1 MVTAD
6 IPLFLTAKTI
16 NKDKVINMVGEH
28 LGKIEDLMIDL
39 ENGRVAYAILS
50 FGGFLG
56 LGNKLFAVPW
66 EALAVR
72 PHEHAFTLNVS
83 KETLE
88 KAEGFDKDNW
98 PLTCEQ
104 LATSTREWLG
114 NIYTCYGYKPY
125 WETGVPDQTDKER
138 LGETESERM
147 VIEKNAESK
156 KEEVKETKVEPI
168 HPDMKAEPKKEE
180 VEEAKVE
187 PIHPS
192 ENRGGKKR
200 GLLDTCK

>member
-1 MVTAD
+1 MEQVEN
-6 IPLFLTAKTI
+6 PKFLTARTI
-16 NKDKVINMVGEH
+16 NGDKVINMVGEH

-39 ENGRVAYAILS
+39 ENGRVAYAVLS

-66 EALAVR
+66 EALSVR
-72 PHEHAFTLNVS
+72 PHEHAFALDVS
-83 KETLE
+83 KEILE
-88 KAEGFDKDNW
+88 KAEGFDKDDW

-104 LATSTREWLG
+104 LATSTREWLA

-125 WETGVPDQTDKER
+125 WEKGVLEQTEKER
-138 LGETESERM
+138 LGETESESMAR
-147 VIEKNAESK
+147 IEK
-156 KEEVKETKVEPI
+156 
-168 HPDMKAEPKKEE
+168 KAEPKKEE
-180 VEEAKVE
+180 VEEAHVE

>member
-1 MVTAD
+1 MVTAN
-6 IPLFLTAKTI
+6 IPLFLTARTI
-16 NKDKVINMVGEH
+16 NGDKVINTAKEH

-39 ENGRVAYAILS
+39 ENGRVAYAVLS

-66 EALAVR
+66 EALTVK
-72 PHEHAFTLNVS
+72 PHEHAFVLNVG

-88 KAEGFDKDNW
+88 KAEGFDKDDW
-98 PLTCEQ
+98 PVTCEQ
-104 LATSTREWLG
+104 LATSTREWLA

-125 WETGVPDQTDKER
+125 WQTEVLEQTEKEKS
-138 LGETESERM
+138 GETESERM
-147 VIEKNAESK
+147 ARIEK
-156 KEEVKETKVEPI
+156 
-168 HPDMKAEPKKEE
+168 KAEPKKEGL
-180 VEEAKVE
+180 EEGKVE

-192 ENRGGKKR
+192 ETRGGKKK

>member
-1 MVTAD
+1 MVTAN
-6 IPLFLTAKTI
+6 IPLFLTARTI
-16 NKDKVINMVGEH
+16 NGDKVINTAKEH

-39 ENGRVAYAILS
+39 ENGRVAYAVLS

-66 EALAVR
+66 EALTAR
-72 PHEHAFTLNVS
+72 PHEHAFVLNVG

-88 KAEGFDKDNW
+88 KAEGFDKDDW
-98 PLTCEQ
+98 PVTCEQ
-104 LATSTREWLG
+104 LATSTREWLA

-125 WETGVPDQTDKER
+125 WQTEVLEQTEKEKS
-138 LGETESERM
+138 GETETERM
-147 VIEKNAESK
+147 ARIEK
-156 KEEVKETKVEPI
+156 
-168 HPDMKAEPKKEE
+168 KAEPKKEGL
-180 VEEAKVE
+180 EEGKVE

-192 ENRGGKKR
+192 ETRGGKKK

>member
-1 MVTAD
+1 MVTAN
-6 IPLFLTAKTI
+6 IPLFLTARTI
-16 NKDKVINMVGEH
+16 NGDKVINTAKEH

-39 ENGRVAYAILS
+39 ENGRVAYAVLS

-66 EALAVR
+66 EALTAR
-72 PHEHAFTLNVS
+72 PHEHAFVLNVG

-88 KAEGFDKDNW
+88 KAEGFDKDDW
-98 PLTCEQ
+98 PVTCEQ
-104 LATSTREWLG
+104 LATSTREWLA

-125 WETGVPDQTDKER
+125 WQTEVLEQTEKEKS
-138 LGETESERM
+138 GETESERM
-147 VIEKNAESK
+147 ARIEK
-156 KEEVKETKVEPI
+156 
-168 HPDMKAEPKKEE
+168 KAEPKKEE
-180 VEEAKVE
+180 IEEGKVE

-192 ENRGGKKR
+192 ETRGGKKK

>member
-1 MVTAD
+1 MEQVENP
-6 IPLFLTAKTI
+6 IFLTARTI
-16 NKDKVINMVGEH
+16 NGDKVINMVGEH

-39 ENGRVAYAILS
+39 ESGRVAYAVLS

-66 EALAVR
+66 EALSVR
-72 PHEHAFTLNVS
+72 PHEHAFALDVS
-83 KETLE
+83 KEILE
-88 KAEGFDKDNW
+88 KAEGFDKDDW

-104 LATSTREWLG
+104 LATSTREWLA

-125 WETGVPDQTDKER
+125 WEKGVLEQTEKER
-138 LGETESERM
+138 LGETESESMAR
-147 VIEKNAESK
+147 IEK
-156 KEEVKETKVEPI
+156 
-168 HPDMKAEPKKEE
+168 KAEPKKEE
-180 VEEAKVE
+180 VEEAHVE

>member
-1 MVTAD
+1 MVTTN
-6 IPLFLTAKTI
+6 IPLFLTARTI
-16 NKDKVINMVGEH
+16 NGDKVINTAKEH

-39 ENGRVAYAILS
+39 ENGRVAYAVLS

-66 EALAVR
+66 EALTAR
-72 PHEHAFTLNVS
+72 PHEHAFVLNVG

-88 KAEGFDKDNW
+88 KAEGFDKDDW
-98 PLTCEQ
+98 PVTCEQ
-104 LATSTREWLG
+104 LATSTREWLA

-125 WETGVPDQTDKER
+125 WQTEVLEQTEKEKS
-138 LGETESERM
+138 GETESERM
-147 VIEKNAESK
+147 ARIEK
-156 KEEVKETKVEPI
+156 
-168 HPDMKAEPKKEE
+168 KAEPKKEGL
-180 VEEAKVE
+180 EEGKVE

-192 ENRGGKKR
+192 ETRGGKKK